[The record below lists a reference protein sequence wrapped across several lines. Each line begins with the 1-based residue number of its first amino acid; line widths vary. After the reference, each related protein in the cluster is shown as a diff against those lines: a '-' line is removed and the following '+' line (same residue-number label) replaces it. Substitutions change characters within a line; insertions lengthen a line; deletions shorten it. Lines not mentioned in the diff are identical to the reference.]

1 MTREDLIDDFIRHAS
16 DLFPYDDPDREE
28 KILRSAEHY
37 ADEVLDPNSE
47 LNRLCREHDDEFLT
61 IDDILNDATS

>member
-28 KILRSAEHY
+28 NVLRSAERY
-37 ADEVLDPNSE
+37 ADEILDPNSE
-47 LNRLCREHDDEFLT
+47 LNRFCR
-61 IDDILNDATS
+61 